1 MKFVKISDNKE
12 IIEIITHYNPFE
24 EPAKSALPPEW
35 VFMRVDDRCEMS
47 WVYSAEREAFI
58 PPSINWFQMQERNA
72 SDEWF
77 KQELNALTARDDVA
91 FHMWEAAILYREEFI
106 ELMRQRKV
114 KYDELNAKYQ
124 GVNFSEVLDAIA
136 PVKPT
141 TVVFLGTQS

>member
-1 MKFVKISDNKE
+1 
-12 IIEIITHYNPFE
+12 
-24 EPAKSALPPEW
+24 
-35 VFMRVDDRCEMS
+35 
-47 WVYSAEREAFI
+47 
-58 PPSINWFQMQERNA
+58 MQERNA
-72 SDEWF
+72 ADEWF